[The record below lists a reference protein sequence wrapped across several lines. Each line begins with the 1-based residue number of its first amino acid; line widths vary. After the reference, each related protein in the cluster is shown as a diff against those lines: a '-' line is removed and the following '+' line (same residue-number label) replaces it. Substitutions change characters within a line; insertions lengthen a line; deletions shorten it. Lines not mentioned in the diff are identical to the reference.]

1 VTLPIPDKGQ
11 VRIRY
16 CGLYDKARR
25 GKVRKAN
32 PVPLTL
38 MEDEP
43 GRLPSKGWAEMIRKV
58 YEVEPLLCPH
68 CGGRM
73 KVIVFLTA
81 YAVVISPLQGN
92 PYDESA

>member
-1 VTLPIPDKGQ
+1 M
-11 VRIRY
+11 IRY
-16 CGLYDKARR
+16 CGLYAKAHR
-25 GKVRKAN
+25 GKVKEAN

-58 YEVEPLLCPH
+58 HEVEPLLCPH

-73 KVIVFLTA
+73 KVIVFHPE
-81 YAVVISPLQGN
+81 YAVVISHLQGN